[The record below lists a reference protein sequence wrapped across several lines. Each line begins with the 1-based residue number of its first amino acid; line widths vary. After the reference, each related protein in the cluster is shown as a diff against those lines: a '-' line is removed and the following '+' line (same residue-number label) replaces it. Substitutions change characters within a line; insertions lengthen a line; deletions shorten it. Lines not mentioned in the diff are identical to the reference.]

1 MNKLYEKTAVTYQLT
16 NPKIQWTNPKIQW
29 RNKLMNVYKR
39 CTQSIKKLCW
49 KWTMIAKKLKMKNQ
63 KTTNRQ
69 WIWWSINKEQVEVA
83 MRQLIQ
89 YEAADACMCGWT
101 WKGDMNGWGSM
112 WGKQCDCE
120 YKAWNL
126 VCRMDGMELL
136 VFYQILQ
143 CHIVRDRPGLH
154 SINWTQFQEWKRSS

>member
-1 MNKLYEKTAVTYQLT
+1 
-16 NPKIQWTNPKIQW
+16 
-29 RNKLMNVYKR
+29 MNVYKR
-39 CTQSIKKLCW
+39 CTQSIKKRCW
-49 KWTMIAKKLKMKNQ
+49 KWTMIAKKLKMKKQ

-101 WKGDMNGWGSM
+101 WKGDKNGWGSI

-120 YKAWNL
+120 YKAWSSGLQNGWYENACLLSIL
-126 VCRMDGMELL
+126 VSVILKGFDIKGSYTFFSPFKTVLTNFM
-136 VFYQILQ
+136 FY
-143 CHIVRDRPGLH
+143 PE
-154 SINWTQFQEWKRSS
+154 TMP